1 MKQLHIREPWAD
13 LAYRSGDDRLD
24 DLLNRIQVLEA
35 RVRELESRESKDAA
49 EAQMAASEAIP
60 VRSREPVS
68 VGA

>member
-49 EAQMAASEAIP
+49 EAQMAAPEAIP
-60 VRSREPVS
+60 VRSREPVP